1 MNEPNTNTPAPGAS
15 AAATPPGNT
24 NGARKRGFLVLAVLV
39 LASAMAWGAHWLLVS
54 RYFQSTD
61 DAYVSSDLVQITS
74 QVPGTVIAV
83 RADDTQSVARGQ
95 VLAELDP
102 ADAQVAL
109 SGSEAQ
115 LARAVRTVRALFA
128 QRDELRAQIAQRES
142 DLSRVQNDLQ
152 RRASLQ
158 ADGAVS
164 GEELSHARDA
174 VALARA
180 ALDAARGQLNATEAQ
195 IQGTTIA
202 THPQVLDAEATVR
215 NADLAL
221 RRTELRSPVTGVV
234 AKRSVELGQR
244 IAAGTPL
251 MAVVPL
257 DDVWVDANFK
267 EGQLRNMRV
276 GQPVTLQ
283 ADVYGGNVVFHGH
296 LAGLAAGSGTA
307 FALLPAQNASGNWI
321 KIVQRLPVRVAL
333 DPRELAAHPLR
344 VGLSMT
350 AQVDV
355 RDTSGPLVATQVR
368 GVPQPEQD
376 SVGEDPL
383 LEARIRSIVAQ
394 NSGDSAHSALAQAA
408 IP

>member
-1 MNEPNTNTPAPGAS
+1 MNEPHSNTMTPGAS
-15 AAATPPGNT
+15 PAATPPGNP
-24 NGARKRGFLVLAVLV
+24 NGARKRGFLVLTVLV
-39 LASAMAWGAHWLLVS
+39 LAGAVAWAAHWFLVS

-83 RADDTQSVARGQ
+83 RADDTQSVERGQ

-109 SGSEAQ
+109 SGAEAQ

-128 QRDELRAQIAQRES
+128 QRDELKAQIAQRES
-142 DLSRVQNDLQ
+142 DLSRVQDDL
-152 RRASLQ
+152 RRRLSLQ

-174 VALARA
+174 VALAHA
-180 ALDAARGQLNATEAQ
+180 SLDAARGQLNATEAQ

-202 THPQVLDAEATVR
+202 THPQVLDAEAAVR
-215 NADLAL
+215 DADLAL
-221 RRTELRSPVTGVV
+221 RRTELRSPVAGVV
-234 AKRSVELGQR
+234 AKRSVELGQH

-276 GQPVTLQ
+276 GQPVTLR
-283 ADVYGGNVVFHGH
+283 ADIYGRNVVFHGQ

-333 DPRELAAHPLR
+333 DPSELAAHPLR
-344 VGLSMT
+344 VGLSMS

-355 RDTSGPLVATQVR
+355 RDTSGPLVAMKVR
-368 GVPQPEQD
+368 GTAQPEQD
-376 SVGEDPL
+376 SVGDDPL
-383 LEARIRSIVAQ
+383 LESRIRSIVAQ
-394 NSGDSAHSALAQAA
+394 NSGDSAHSALAQATA
-408 IP
+408 R